1 VPAVAAALG
10 EEAERQLDQLRRSED
25 RRNEDLYDNYAVG
38 GDEGDQQNG
47 TRPSDSGW

>member
-1 VPAVAAALG
+1 
-10 EEAERQLDQLRRSED
+10 
-25 RRNEDLYDNYAVG
+25 LYDNYAVG